1 MVQVTPS
8 ITLSNATSPNNLL
21 LNSYFENFTVR
32 LHVLY
37 VFNMH
42 VNFYIYIYIYM
53 GIKLACMLKTC
64 RTCNLMLRFLKY
76 EFNNRLLGDVTLL
89 RVIPS
94 VT

>member
-1 MVQVTPS
+1 
-8 ITLSNATSPNNLL
+8 
-21 LNSYFENFTVR
+21 
-32 LHVLY
+32 
-37 VFNMH
+37 
-42 VNFYIYIYIYM
+42 M